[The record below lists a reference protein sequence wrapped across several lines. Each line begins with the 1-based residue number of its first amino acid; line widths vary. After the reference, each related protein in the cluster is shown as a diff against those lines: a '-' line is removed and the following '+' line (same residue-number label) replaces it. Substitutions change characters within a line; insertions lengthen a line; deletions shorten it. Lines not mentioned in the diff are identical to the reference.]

1 MSISIDIKLKRAS
14 KIYHEGEIVAGVIL
28 LKTNSDVKHDGIF
41 LSMDG
46 SVNLQLS
53 SKNFGIFEAFYNSVK
68 PIQLVQYTLD
78 AAPSGKIPSGKTEI
92 PFELPL
98 KPRGTK
104 SLYETYHGV
113 FVNIQYLIRCDIKR
127 NFLAKDVSK
136 TLEFIVEDKVPSK
149 MEREPS
155 KVETFKIMPE
165 LLQNAR
171 DRTNVP
177 RFCISGKL
185 NTLYCKISEPLTGE
199 VVIEHCEAVI
209 KSIELQLVRVE
220 TCGCAEGYSRDATE
234 IQNIQ
239 IGEGNPCTNLPIP
252 IYMIFPRLFTC
263 PTLSTS
269 NFKVGKIAYFYF
281 ACINQLYFCICLYK
295 LYFVTEFE
303 VNLIIVFEDDYLVT
317 ENFPIILSRY

>member
-1 MSISIDIKLKRAS
+1 MTINIDIKLKRAS
-14 KIYHEGEIVAGVIL
+14 KIYHEGEIVAGFIL
-28 LKTNSDVKHDGIF
+28 LQTNSDVKHDGIF
-41 LSMDG
+41 LSMEG

-78 AAPSGKIPSGKTEI
+78 VAPSGKIPSGRTEI

-113 FVNIQYLIRCDIKR
+113 FVNIQYFIRCDIKR
-127 NFLAKDVSK
+127 SFLAKDVSK
-136 TLEFIVEDKVPSK
+136 SLEFIVEDKVPPKIQKEASK
-149 MEREPS
+149 P
-155 KVETFKIMPE
+155 VCFNIMPE
-165 LLQNAR
+165 SLQNTR
-171 DRTNVP
+171 DRINVP

-185 NTLYCKISEPLTGE
+185 DSLYCKISEPLTGE

-239 IGEGNPCTNLPIP
+239 IGEGNVCTNLPIP

-269 NFKVGKIAYFYF
+269 NFKV
-281 ACINQLYFCICLYK
+281 
-295 LYFVTEFE
+295 EFE
-303 VNLIIVFEDDYLVT
+303 VNLIVIFEDDYLVT

>member
-1 MSISIDIKLKRAS
+1 MTLNIDIKLKRAS
-14 KIYHEGEIVAGVIL
+14 KIYHEGEIVAGFIL
-28 LKTNSDVKHDGIF
+28 IQTNSDVKHDGIF
-41 LSMDG
+41 LSMEG

-78 AAPSGKIPSGKTEI
+78 VAPSGKIPSGRTEI

-127 NFLAKDVSK
+127 SFLAKDVSK
-136 TLEFIVEDKVPSK
+136 SLEFIVEDKIPPK
-149 MEREPS
+149 AQKEPS
-155 KVETFKIMPE
+155 KPVCFKIMPE
-165 LLQNAR
+165 SLQNTR

-177 RFCISGKL
+177 RFHISGKL
-185 NTLYCKISEPLTGE
+185 DSLYCKISEPLTGE
-199 VVIEHCEAVI
+199 VVIEHCNAGI
-209 KSIELQLVRVE
+209 SSIELQLVRVE

-239 IGEGNPCTNLPIP
+239 IGEGDVCKQFPIP

-269 NFKVGKIAYFYF
+269 NFKV
-281 ACINQLYFCICLYK
+281 
-295 LYFVTEFE
+295 EFE
-303 VNLIIVFEDDYLVT
+303 VNLIVIFQDDYLVT
-317 ENFPIILSRY
+317 ENFPIILSRH

>member
-1 MSISIDIKLKRAS
+1 MSINIDIKLKRAS
-14 KIYHEGEIVAGVIL
+14 KIYHEGEIVSGFIL

-41 LSMDG
+41 LSMEG

-68 PIQLVQYTLD
+68 PIQLVQYTID
-78 AAPSGKIPSGKTEI
+78 VVPSGKIPSGRTEI

-127 NFLAKDVSK
+127 SFLAKDVSK
-136 TLEFIVEDKVPSK
+136 SLEFIVEDKVPPK
-149 MEREPS
+149 IEKEPS
-155 KVETFKIMPE
+155 KSVSFKIMPE
-165 LLQNAR
+165 SLQNTR

-185 NTLYCKISEPLTGE
+185 DSLYCKVSEPLSGE
-199 VVIEHCEAVI
+199 VVIEHCEAII

-239 IGEGNPCTNLPIP
+239 IGEGNVCTNLPIP

-269 NFKVGKIAYFYF
+269 NFKV
-281 ACINQLYFCICLYK
+281 
-295 LYFVTEFE
+295 EFE
-303 VNLIIVFEDDYLVT
+303 VNLIVIFEDDYLVT

>member
-1 MSISIDIKLKRAS
+1 MSINIDIRLKRAS
-14 KIYHEGEIVAGVIL
+14 KIYHEAEVVTGLIF
-28 LKTNSDVKHDGIF
+28 LKTNSDIKHDGIY
-41 LSMDG
+41 LTMEG

-53 SKNFGIFEAFYNSVK
+53 SKNVGIFEAFYNSVK

-78 AAPSGKIPSGKTEI
+78 VAPSGKIPSGTTEI

-98 KPRGTK
+98 KPRGSK

-127 NFLAKDVSK
+127 SFLAKDVSK
-136 TLEFIVEDKVPSK
+136 SLEFIVEDRPSSKLEKEHNK
-149 MEREPS
+149 M
-155 KVETFKIMPE
+155 VLFKIMPE
-165 LLQNAR
+165 SLQNTR
-171 DRTNVP
+171 DRSNMP
-177 RFCISGKL
+177 RFCISGTLDSLHCKL
-185 NTLYCKISEPLTGE
+185 SEPLTGE
-199 VVIEHCEAVI
+199 VIIENCEAVI

-239 IGEGNPCTNLPIP
+239 IGEGNVCTNLPIP

-269 NFKVGKIAYFYF
+269 NFKV
-281 ACINQLYFCICLYK
+281 
-295 LYFVTEFE
+295 EFE

>member
-1 MSISIDIKLKRAS
+1 MSINIDIKLKRAS
-14 KIYHEGEIVAGVIL
+14 KIYYEGEVVAGLIQ

-41 LSMDG
+41 LTMEG

-53 SKNFGIFEAFYNSVK
+53 TKNVGIFEAFYNSVK

-78 AAPSGKIPSGKTEI
+78 VAPSGKIPSGKTEI

-98 KPRGTK
+98 KPRGNK

-127 NFLAKDVSK
+127 SFLAKDVSK
-136 TLEFIVEDKVPSK
+136 SLEFIVEDKASA
-149 MEREPS
+149 
-155 KVETFKIMPE
+155 KVEKDH
-165 LLQNAR
+165 N
-171 DRTNVP
+171 
-177 RFCISGKL
+177 S
-185 NTLYCKISEPLTGE
+185 LYCKLSEPLTGE
-199 VVIEHCEAVI
+199 VVIEQCEAVI

-239 IGEGNPCTNLPIP
+239 IGEGNICTNLAIP

-269 NFKVGKIAYFYF
+269 NFKVGKNIIAAVF
-281 ACINQLYFCICLYK
+281 ALKQKCELQSY
-295 LYFVTEFE
+295 
-303 VNLIIVFEDDYLVT
+303 NLIFFV
-317 ENFPIILSRY
+317 SRI

>member
-1 MSISIDIKLKRAS
+1 MTINIDIKLKRAS
-14 KIYHEGEIVAGVIL
+14 KIYHEGEIVAGFIL
-28 LKTNSDVKHDGIF
+28 LQTNSDVKHDGIF
-41 LSMDG
+41 LSMEG

-78 AAPSGKIPSGKTEI
+78 VAPSGKIPSGRTEI

-113 FVNIQYLIRCDIKR
+113 FVNIQYLIRCEIKR
-127 NFLAKDVSK
+127 SFLAKDVCKS
-136 TLEFIVEDKVPSK
+136 LEFIVEDKVPPKIQKESVK
-149 MEREPS
+149 P
-155 KVETFKIMPE
+155 VCFKIMPE
-165 LLQNAR
+165 SLQNTR

-185 NTLYCKISEPLTGE
+185 GSLYCKISEPLTGE

-239 IGEGNPCTNLPIP
+239 IGEGNVCTNLPIP

-269 NFKVGKIAYFYF
+269 NFKV
-281 ACINQLYFCICLYK
+281 
-295 LYFVTEFE
+295 EFE
-303 VNLIIVFEDDYLVT
+303 VNLIVIFEDDYLVT

>member
-1 MSISIDIKLKRAS
+1 MSINIDIKLKRAS
-14 KIYHEGEIVAGVIL
+14 KIYHEGEVVTGLIL
-28 LKTNSDVKHDGIF
+28 LQTNSDLKHDGIF
-41 LSMDG
+41 LTMEG

-53 SKNFGIFEAFYNSVK
+53 SKNVGIFEAFYNSVK

-78 AAPSGKIPSGKTEI
+78 VAPAGKIPSSRIPFEI

-98 KPRGTK
+98 KPRGK
-104 SLYETYHGV
+104 KPLYETYHGV

-136 TLEFIVEDKVPSK
+136 SLEFIVEDKYTIKVDKEHSK
-149 MEREPS
+149 I
-155 KVETFKIMPE
+155 VFFKITPE
-165 LLQNAR
+165 SLQNTR
-171 DRTNVP
+171 DKVNVP
-177 RFCISGKL
+177 RFCISGRL
-185 NTLYCKISEPLTGE
+185 DSLYCKISEPLKGE

-239 IGEGNPCTNLPIP
+239 IGEGNVCTNLPIP

-269 NFKVGKIAYFYF
+269 NFKV
-281 ACINQLYFCICLYK
+281 
-295 LYFVTEFE
+295 EFE
-303 VNLIIVFEDDYLVT
+303 VNLIIIFEDDYLVT

>member
-1 MSISIDIKLKRAS
+1 MTINIDIKLKRAS
-14 KIYHEGEIVAGVIL
+14 KIYHEGEIVAGFIL
-28 LKTNSDVKHDGIF
+28 LQTNSDVKHDGIF
-41 LSMDG
+41 LSMEG

-78 AAPSGKIPSGKTEI
+78 VAPSGKIPSGRTEI

-113 FVNIQYLIRCDIKR
+113 FVNIQYFIRCDIKR
-127 NFLAKDVSK
+127 SFLAKDVSK
-136 TLEFIVEDKVPSK
+136 SLEFIVEDKVP
-149 MEREPS
+149 P
-155 KVETFKIMPE
+155 KVQKEHNKPVCFNIMPE
-165 LLQNAR
+165 SLQNTR

-177 RFCISGKL
+177 RFRISGKL
-185 NTLYCKISEPLTGE
+185 DSLYCKISEPLTGE

-239 IGEGNPCTNLPIP
+239 IGEGNVCTNLPIP

-269 NFKVGKIAYFYF
+269 NFKV
-281 ACINQLYFCICLYK
+281 
-295 LYFVTEFE
+295 EFE
-303 VNLIIVFEDDYLVT
+303 VNLIIIFEDDYLVT

>member
-1 MSISIDIKLKRAS
+1 MSINIDIKLKRAS
-14 KIYHEGEIVAGVIL
+14 KIYHEGEIVAGFIL
-28 LKTNSDVKHDGIF
+28 LQTNSDVKHDGIS
-41 LSMDG
+41 LSMEG

-68 PIQLVQYTLD
+68 PIQLVQYTLEV
-78 AAPSGKIPSGKTEI
+78 APNGKIPSGKTEI

-104 SLYETYHGV
+104 SLYGTYHGV

-127 NFLAKDVSK
+127 SFLAKDLSK
-136 TLEFIVEDKVPSK
+136 LLEFIVEDKAPSK
-149 MEREPS
+149 IEKEPS
-155 KVETFKIMPE
+155 KVALSFKIMPE
-165 LLQNAR
+165 SLQNAR

-185 NTLYCKISEPLTGE
+185 DSLNYKVSEPLTGE
-199 VVIEHCEAVI
+199 VIIEHCEAVI

-269 NFKVGKIAYFYF
+269 NFKV
-281 ACINQLYFCICLYK
+281 
-295 LYFVTEFE
+295 EFE
-303 VNLIIVFEDDYLVT
+303 VNLIVVFEDDYLVT